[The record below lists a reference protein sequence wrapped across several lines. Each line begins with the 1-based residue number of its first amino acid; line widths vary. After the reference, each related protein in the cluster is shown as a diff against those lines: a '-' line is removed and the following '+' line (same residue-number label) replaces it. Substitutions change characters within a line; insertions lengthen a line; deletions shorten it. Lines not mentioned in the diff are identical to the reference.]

1 MPLPESGRI
10 TIGDI
15 CEEFGVSTEEAVEL
29 SKDLGSYIGKS
40 SSQRITLA
48 DFYGAASTNP
58 SVQTSSATSVAQTSM
73 TINANVTAQGSAPVT
88 SIGFWF
94 GTASTY
100 NGAGNT
106 QITVGSGTG
115 TYSSARTGLTAGTT
129 YYIFAFATNNQ
140 GTTVT
145 AGVSQATQSAAETK
159 GSIYRDGTNVM
170 TSIANRIIM
179 KSTDESTSDLRLG
192 YNTNFTLNFWLKVGW
207 TANLSPS
214 QGTYQF
220 LWGVSANAIQS
231 PYASNVYNQNV
242 RLFFR
247 EDYNRLYFGFLGN
260 NLKYAQNYW
269 QMNNSNEESSMA
281 QATGL
286 GNTFWSNTND
296 GNVNDNGYCMITI
309 TFNGTVSPSNC
320 KLYWNGVDCGSPA
333 FSGTNGQ
340 TSGGNVNAGF
350 NTTDARLMTILGA
363 PYSQNNSF
371 GGTGDLKGGY
381 LGGNGDTYMDEYSL
395 WDSALDSEEVESLY
409 NEGVGGTI
417 SKTSQPAGLITY
429 YSFDSNSQ
437 DTTNNTVLPVW
448 PNPSTN
454 NNKGK
459 FEIDGSSGF
468 GSGSNTIDG

>member
-10 TIGDI
+10 TIDDI
-15 CEEFGVSTEEAVEL
+15 ATEFGVT
-29 SKDLGSYIGKS
+29 KS
-40 SSQRITLA
+40 SVNLYEDLA
-48 DFYGAASTNP
+48 SFIGGDPESRTKISDFYGAASTKP
-58 SVQTSSATSVAQTSM
+58 SVQTSSATSVAQLSM

-88 SIGFWF
+88 SRGFWF
-94 GTASTY
+94 GTANTY
-100 NGAGNT
+100 NGEGNT

-129 YYIFAFATNNQ
+129 YYIFAFATNSQ
-140 GTTVT
+140 GTTISS
-145 AGVSQATQSAAETK
+145 GISQATQSAAETK
-159 GSIYRDGTNVM
+159 GSIYRDGTTTM
-170 TSIANRIIM
+170 TDISNRIIM
-179 KSTDESTSDLRLG
+179 KSTNESTTDLRLG
-192 YNTNFTLNFWLKVGW
+192 YNTNFTLNFWLKAGW
-207 TANLSPS
+207 TSSLAPS

-220 LWGVSANAIQS
+220 FWGVSANAIQS
-231 PYASNVYNQNV
+231 PYSSNVYNQNV

-260 NLKYAQNYW
+260 NIKYAQNYW
-269 QMNNSNEESSMA
+269 QMNNSNEESDMA

-286 GNTFWSNTND
+286 GNTFWSNTNN
-296 GNVNDNGYCMITI
+296 GNVNTNGYCMITI
-309 TFNGTVSPSNC
+309 TFNGTVGPSNC
-320 KLYWNGVDCGSPA
+320 KLYWNAVDCGTPA
-333 FSGTNGQ
+333 FTGSNGQ
-340 TSGGNVNAGF
+340 TNGTPTF

-395 WDSALDSEEVESLY
+395 WDSALSQSDVTALY
-409 NEGVGGTI
+409 NDGDGGTI
-417 SKTSQPAGLITY
+417 SKTSKPEGLITY

-448 PNPSTN
+448 PDPSTN

-459 FEIDGSSGF
+459 FEIDGTSGF

>member
-10 TIGDI
+10 TIQDI
-15 CEEFGVSTEEAVEL
+15 CDEFGVSTEDAVEL

-48 DFYGAASTNP
+48 DFYGAASTKP

-88 SIGFWF
+88 SRGFWF
-94 GTASTY
+94 GTANTY
-100 NGAGNT
+100 NGEGNT

-140 GTTVT
+140 GTTIT
-145 AGVSQATQSAAETK
+145 SGISQATQSAAETK
-159 GSIYRDGTNVM
+159 GSIYRDGTTNM
-170 TSIANRIIM
+170 WSIANRIIM
-179 KSTDESTSDLRLG
+179 KSTNESTTGLRLG

-207 TANLSPS
+207 TQYLNS
-214 QGTYQF
+214 QGIYQF

-231 PYASNVYNQNV
+231 PYNSNVYNQNV

-260 NLKYAQNYW
+260 NIKYAQNYW
-269 QMNNSNEESSMA
+269 QMNNSNSESDMA

-286 GNTFWSNTND
+286 GNTFWSNTNN
-296 GNVNDNGYCMITI
+296 GNVNDNGYCMITV
-309 TFNGTVSPSNC
+309 TFNGTVGPSNC
-320 KLYWNGVDCGSPA
+320 KLYWNAVDCGSPA
-333 FSGTNGQ
+333 FTGTNGQ
-340 TSGGNVNAGF
+340 TNGTPSF
-350 NTTDARLMTILGA
+350 NTTDARLMTILGG
-363 PYSQNNSF
+363 PYSANNQYA
-371 GGTGDLKGGY
+371 GTGNTHAGY

-395 WDSALDSEEVESLY
+395 WNSALSQSDIEDLY
-409 NEGVGGTI
+409 NEGEGGTI
-417 SKTSQPAGLITY
+417 SKTEQPEGLITY
-429 YSFDSNSQ
+429 YDFDSNSQ
-437 DTTNNTVLPVW
+437 DTTNMTVLPVW
-448 PNPSTN
+448 PDPSTN
-454 NNKGK
+454 SNKGK
-459 FEIDGSSGF
+459 FEIDGTSGF

>member
-10 TIGDI
+10 TIDDI
-15 CEEFGVSTEEAVEL
+15 ATEFGVT
-29 SKDLGSYIGKS
+29 KS
-40 SSQRITLA
+40 SVNLSEDLA
-48 DFYGAASTNP
+48 SFIGGDPESRTKISDFYGAASTKP
-58 SVQTSSATSVAQTSM
+58 SVQTSSATSVAQLSM

-88 SIGFWF
+88 SRGFWF
-94 GTASTY
+94 GTANTY
-100 NGAGNT
+100 NGEGNT

-129 YYIFAFATNNQ
+129 YYIFAFATNSQ
-140 GTTVT
+140 GTTISS
-145 AGVSQATQSAAETK
+145 GISQATQSAAETK
-159 GSIYRDGTNVM
+159 GSIYRDGTTTM
-170 TSIANRIIM
+170 TDISNRIIM
-179 KSTDESTSDLRLG
+179 KSTNESTTDLRLG
-192 YNTNFTLNFWLKVGW
+192 YNTNFTLNFWLKAGW
-207 TANLSPS
+207 TSSLAPS

-220 LWGVSANAIQS
+220 FWGVSANAIQS
-231 PYASNVYNQNV
+231 PYSSNVYNQNV

-260 NLKYAQNYW
+260 NIKYAQNYW
-269 QMNNSNEESSMA
+269 QMNNSNEESDMA

-286 GNTFWSNTND
+286 GNTFWSNTNN
-296 GNVNDNGYCMITI
+296 GNVNTNGYCMITI
-309 TFNGTVSPSNC
+309 TFNGTVGPSNC
-320 KLYWNGVDCGSPA
+320 KLYWNAVDCGTPA
-333 FSGTNGQ
+333 FTGSNGQ
-340 TSGGNVNAGF
+340 TNGTPTF

-395 WDSALDSEEVESLY
+395 WDSALSQSDVTALY
-409 NEGVGGTI
+409 NDGDGGTI
-417 SKTSQPAGLITY
+417 SKTSKPEGLITY

-448 PNPSTN
+448 PDPSTN

-459 FEIDGSSGF
+459 FEIDGTSGF